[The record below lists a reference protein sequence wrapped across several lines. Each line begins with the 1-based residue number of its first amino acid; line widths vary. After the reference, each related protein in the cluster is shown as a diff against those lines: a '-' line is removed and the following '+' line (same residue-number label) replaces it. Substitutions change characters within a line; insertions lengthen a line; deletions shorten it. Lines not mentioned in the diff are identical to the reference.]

1 MKQQIFVDD
10 VYEYD
15 YELLADSIHAL
26 YYSNGDQWNEH
37 IKGNITMSIKD
48 DGNGLVVKF
57 NEKGRIDYSEA
68 ERLFI
73 LLKLINKSATKYE
86 ISSKKP
92 L

>member
-1 MKQQIFVDD
+1 MKQQIFVDNIHD
-10 VYEYD
+10 YNYEEVD
-15 YELLADSIHAL
+15 GAHSL

-37 IKGNITMSIKD
+37 VKGDIAMTIED
-48 DGNGLVVKF
+48 DGNGLKVKF

-68 ERLFI
+68 EKLCI
-73 LLKLINKSATKYE
+73 LLKLINHPSVYE